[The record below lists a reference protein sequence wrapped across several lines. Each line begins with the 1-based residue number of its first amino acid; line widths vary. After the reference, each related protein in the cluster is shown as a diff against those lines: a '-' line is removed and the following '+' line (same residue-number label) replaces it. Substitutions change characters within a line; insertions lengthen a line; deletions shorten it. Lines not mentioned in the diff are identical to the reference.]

1 MGLWEHLERRGVA
14 YSNTGAPKVPFSAKM
29 TKMPLVNPRFDRRS
43 NEVKALKKQHFFLWF
58 YIKPELLGEFLQ
70 LWLSLTRSRSW
81 VGPKTLIFIQMS
93 EQVETNAIANIIKFS
108 F

>member
-14 YSNTGAPKVPFSAKM
+14 YSNTGAPKVPFSAKV
-29 TKMPLVNPRFDRRS
+29 PLVNPRFDRRS
-43 NEVKALKKQHFFLWF
+43 NEVKALKKTFFLWF